1 VEIGIIRILRL
12 GKPGYAAILSKLT
25 SKIEWIIQRR

>member
-25 SKIEWIIQRR
+25 SKIEWDM